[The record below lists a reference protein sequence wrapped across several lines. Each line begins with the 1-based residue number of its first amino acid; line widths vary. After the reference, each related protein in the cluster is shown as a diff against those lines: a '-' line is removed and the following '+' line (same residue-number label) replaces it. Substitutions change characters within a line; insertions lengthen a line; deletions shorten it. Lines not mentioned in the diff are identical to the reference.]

1 MKLLFKLAL
10 YNTYADAANT
20 AVRAFLTEIGEY
32 YWGKSFNTSSGKAK
46 KDWETIR
53 DQIFS
58 GECAYCGISDSQLQ
72 IEHLIMFNRTEFGLH
87 HPGNI
92 VPSCKECNSRSKKMD
107 GTYNT
112 WEEHLSFICEKN
124 DQKEEFYYRWNKIK
138 KHISEGVYKY
148 PKLSSEEEKA
158 IQIIANNLY
167 DCIKKEFS
175 NAIKLYEELGKEF
188 TGKQEDK

>member
-1 MKLLFKLAL
+1 MAL

-58 GECAYCGISDSQLQ
+58 GECAYCGKSDSKLQ
-72 IEHLIMFNRTEFGLH
+72 MEHLIMFNRTEFGLH

-92 VPSCKECNSRSKKMD
+92 VPSCKECNSRSKKWTEHIIPGKSIFHLYVRRMIKKKNFTID
-107 GTYNT
+107 GT
-112 WEEHLSFICEKN
+112 K
-124 DQKEEFYYRWNKIK
+124 
-138 KHISEGVYKY
+138 
-148 PKLSSEEEKA
+148 
-158 IQIIANNLY
+158 
-167 DCIKKEFS
+167 
-175 NAIKLYEELGKEF
+175 
-188 TGKQEDK
+188 